1 MYSKTIFVFLVSL
14 AIAQGIGI
22 GKSTDHAFEIS
33 PSTGQGVRQII
44 LKGSELALAVIK
56 AIVRLMLKL
65 LVKIVRTRV
74 VQLAFTSGLY
84 VLVRALFVNMFDC
97 RSKGNIA
104 TIRTCMVQ
112 AENFTDTHFSQEK
125 RVMMSKAVQEALAD
139 YERYLESEPSETIQP
154 VDIDERKDDL
164 KIAVVSDPREVEEV
178 PNEEDNETISYI

>member
-1 MYSKTIFVFLVSL
+1 MYSKASFVFLVSL
-14 AIAQGIGI
+14 AIVQGIGI
-22 GKSTDHAFEIS
+22 GKSTDHALEIS

-44 LKGSELALAVIK
+44 LKGSELALSVIK
-56 AIVRLMLKL
+56 SIMRLMLKL
-65 LVKIVRTRV
+65 LVKIARTHV

-84 VLVRALFVNMFDC
+84 ALVHALFVNIFDC
-97 RSKGNIA
+97 RSRDNIA
-104 TIRTCMVQ
+104 TIRTCMAQ

-125 RVMMSKAVQEALAD
+125 REMMSKAVQEVLAD

-164 KIAVVSDPREVEEV
+164 QIAVESHEVGEV